1 MEPDLALVPGNWEL
15 KLETGVENWELDFG
29 TRNLY
34 KDLVR
39 GLGLRTWGR
48 ELVLELELEFENWD
62 CKLEQG
68 IGNWNW
74 EIQAGN

>member
-1 MEPDLALVPGNWEL
+1 MDLGTGSRNWEL
-15 KLETGVENWELDFG
+15 KLETGFENWKLDFG

-48 ELVLELELEFENWD
+48 ELVLQLELELESGNWD
-62 CKLEQG
+62 WKLGQG

-74 EIQAGN
+74 EIQTGN